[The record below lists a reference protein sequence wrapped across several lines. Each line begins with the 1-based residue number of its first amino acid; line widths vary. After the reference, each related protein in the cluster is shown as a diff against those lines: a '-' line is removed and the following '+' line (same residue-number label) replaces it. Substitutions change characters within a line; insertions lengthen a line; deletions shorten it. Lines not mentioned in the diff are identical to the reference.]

1 MTARRDK
8 HSSRDMAA
16 VHPIPSIP
24 LSKALPGDIVL
35 CHNTGFVAKAI
46 RFGQRL
52 HAPWVYSEWNHV
64 AILDNWGGG
73 LIPAGSNNAWVIIEA
88 EAHGVRT
95 AFLDSVGDYI
105 IVSADSFPL
114 SGGSSK
120 TLDRAAMLS
129 FARAAIGARYGFLT
143 IACIVINIFTPRIIS
158 FRRPGTLICSGLG
171 MRALEHGGAVSP
183 VDPFQITPGEV
194 AQLAATQQTTRPVS

>member
-1 MTARRDK
+1 MTARRDI

-16 VHPIPSIP
+16 VRPIPSIP
-24 LSKALPGDIVL
+24 LLQAQPGDIVL

-64 AILDNWGGG
+64 AILDEWGPRGY
-73 LIPAGSNNAWVIIEA
+73 LGSWPIIEA

-183 VDPFQITPGEV
+183 VDPFQIMPGEV
-194 AQLAATQQTTRPVS
+194 AQLVATQQTTRPVS

>member
-1 MTARRDK
+1 MD
-8 HSSRDMAA
+8 HL
-16 VHPIPSIP
+16 V
-24 LSKALPGDIVL
+24 VQ
-35 CHNTGFVAKAI
+35 NFTG
-46 RFGQRL
+46 
-52 HAPWVYSEWNHV
+52 
-64 AILDNWGGG
+64 
-73 LIPAGSNNAWVIIEA
+73 AGSIGILLINTITWTEEGDWRALVNNCTNAVIIEA
-88 EAHGVRT
+88 GAHGVGT
-95 AFLDSVGDYI
+95 AFLVSVGDYI

-129 FARAAIGARYGFLT
+129 FARAAVGARYGFLT

>member
-64 AILDNWGGG
+64 AILDNWGY
-73 LIPAGSNNAWVIIEA
+73 AWVIIEA
-88 EAHGVRT
+88 GAHGVGT
-95 AFLDSVGDYI
+95 AFLDSVEYYV

-114 SGGSSK
+114 TGGSSK

-158 FRRPGTLICSGLG
+158 FRSPGTLICSGLG

-194 AQLAATQQTTRPVS
+194 TQLAATQQTTRPVS

>member
-64 AILDNWGGG
+64 AILDEWGHEDISPFG
-73 LIPAGSNNAWVIIEA
+73 AAHCWVIIEA

-114 SGGSSK
+114 SGGSS
-120 TLDRAAMLS
+120 
-129 FARAAIGARYGFLT
+129 
-143 IACIVINIFTPRIIS
+143 
-158 FRRPGTLICSGLG
+158 
-171 MRALEHGGAVSP
+171 
-183 VDPFQITPGEV
+183 
-194 AQLAATQQTTRPVS
+194 

>member
-16 VHPIPSIP
+16 VRPIPTIP

-64 AILDNWGGG
+64 AILDNN
-73 LIPAGSNNAWVIIEA
+73 PWVIIEA

>member
-1 MTARRDK
+1 
-8 HSSRDMAA
+8 
-16 VHPIPSIP
+16 
-24 LSKALPGDIVL
+24 
-35 CHNTGFVAKAI
+35 
-46 RFGQRL
+46 
-52 HAPWVYSEWNHV
+52 VYSEWNHV
-64 AILDNWGGG
+64 AILDEWGHED
-73 LIPAGSNNAWVIIEA
+73 ISAVGSAHCWVIIEA

-95 AFLDSVGDYI
+95 AWLDSVGDYI